1 MTIPAGNRVDR
12 RWLGYGAVAV
22 ALVIAVTVVAK
33 YRLIEP
39 VAYAAACERHE
50 GPWLGCQFRA
60 SLILLFFRNLTDLTS
75 ALFVKTV
82 ADMAST
88 LFAPSIAGLSSAVL
102 GVWATLA
109 RNRGL
114 ALAAVAVGG
123 SNIVLYHFDSGAI
136 GVMLGLLV
144 IAREA
149 SRGKREA
156 AGEGEPQRRE
166 A

>member
-1 MTIPAGNRVDR
+1 MTNSADSRVDR
-12 RWLGYGAVAV
+12 RWLVYGAVAI

-39 VAYAAACERHE
+39 MAYAAACERHE

-60 SLILLFFRNLTDLTS
+60 SLILLFFQNLTDLTS
-75 ALFVKTV
+75 TPFARTV
-82 ADMAST
+82 ADMAGM
-88 LFAPSIAGLSSAVL
+88 LFAPSIAGMSSAVL
-102 GVWATLA
+102 GILATLA

-123 SNIVLYHFDSGAI
+123 SNIVLYHFDSGVI

-149 SRGKREA
+149 ARGKQQA
-156 AGEGEPQRRE
+156 TGEGEPQSRE
-166 A
+166 V